1 MILIILLF
9 SSLCYASPISQE
21 NVIVPDVKIAE
32 DFVKDRLGFT
42 SDFAYVLVGN
52 PGINMQK
59 RIWIEDLPKTKG
71 FECQEGEF
79 YIKNG
84 KRIVIFDGEDTNVLV
99 HELAHVYGADE
110 QKADEIT
117 WAWRNK

>member
-1 MILIILLF
+1 MILIFLLF
-9 SSLCYASPISQE
+9 TSLCYASPISQE
-21 NVIVPDVKIAE
+21 NVIVPDVKIVE
-32 DFVKDRLGFT
+32 YFVRERIE
-42 SDFAYVLVGN
+42 SDFDLSYILIGN
-52 PGINMQK
+52 PGIKMQK
-59 RIWIEDLPKTKG
+59 RMWIEDLSKIGG